1 MDLGSKMVKGMFGGI
16 GSFVLVLLV
25 FVSMEIIF
33 PVIGSVVVVCIVS
46 RCI

>member
-16 GSFVLVLLV
+16 GSFVLVSLV
-25 FVSMEIIF
+25 SVLMEMIF
-33 PVIGSVVVVCIVS
+33 PMMAIVVVVCIVS